1 MVFERIIN
9 RKNTFY
15 QSKLKREEKREYF
28 VKKAQKLE
36 IWSKRAT
43 KKQFL

>member
-15 QSKLKREEKREYF
+15 QSKLEKVKKREYF
-28 VKKAQKLE
+28 VKKGQKLE
-36 IWSKRAT
+36 M
-43 KKQFL
+43 